1 MDSFLIRH
9 PDMVNLPKDVLK
21 VRFNN
26 IDQYRKKLIKLVKDK
41 RKKIIG
47 NYKDNKIDKEKK
59 DTQLDDD
66 LEKDFLE
73 MADKEKTT
81 IEKLKQRQKNQ
92 IEAEI
97 EVKIKTELLKYKS
110 DMKESLIKEMN
121 DKIQRERKQKSI
133 IEDKKI
139 KEKELMREQTL
150 KKRLEEQ
157 EIKNKKKH
165 DAEEKRLKDIQE
177 MHERTQ
183 MEQIFRR
190 TQKMKLIEKRK
201 ELMLKQ

>member
-1 MDSFLIRH
+1 
-9 PDMVNLPKDVLK
+9 MVNLPKDVLK

-92 IEAEI
+92 IEAEN
-97 EVKIKTELLKYKS
+97 EVKIKTELLKYKRFS
-110 DMKESLIKEMN
+110 VFL
-121 DKIQRERKQKSI
+121 
-133 IEDKKI
+133 
-139 KEKELMREQTL
+139 
-150 KKRLEEQ
+150 
-157 EIKNKKKH
+157 
-165 DAEEKRLKDIQE
+165 
-177 MHERTQ
+177 
-183 MEQIFRR
+183 
-190 TQKMKLIEKRK
+190 
-201 ELMLKQ
+201 

>member
-1 MDSFLIRH
+1 
-9 PDMVNLPKDVLK
+9 MVNLPKDVLK

-26 IDQYRKKLIKLVKDK
+26 IDQYRKKLIKYVKDK

-47 NYKDNKIDKEKK
+47 NNKGNKIEKEKK
-59 DTQLDDD
+59 DSQLDDD

-110 DMKESLIKEMN
+110 DMKDSLIKEMN
-121 DKIQRERKQKSI
+121 DKIQRETNQKSI

-150 KKRLEEQ
+150 KKRLQEQ
-157 EIKNKKKH
+157 
-165 DAEEKRLKDIQE
+165 
-177 MHERTQ
+177 
-183 MEQIFRR
+183 
-190 TQKMKLIEKRK
+190 
-201 ELMLKQ
+201 

>member
-1 MDSFLIRH
+1 
-9 PDMVNLPKDVLK
+9 MVNLPKDVLK

-26 IDQYRKKLIKLVKDK
+26 IDQYRKKLIKYVKDK

-47 NYKDNKIDKEKK
+47 NNKGNKIEKEKK
-59 DTQLDDD
+59 DSQLDDD

-110 DMKESLIKEMN
+110 DMKDSLIKEMN
-121 DKIQRERKQKSI
+121 DKIQRETVFLT
-133 IEDKKI
+133 
-139 KEKELMREQTL
+139 EL
-150 KKRLEEQ
+150 
-157 EIKNKKKH
+157 NV
-165 DAEEKRLKDIQE
+165 
-177 MHERTQ
+177 
-183 MEQIFRR
+183 
-190 TQKMKLIEKRK
+190 KM
-201 ELMLKQ
+201 